1 MDLLEPISPV
11 LDPHL
16 RRELQPGELLLALLA
31 ADLDLDGRYGEN
43 WLALTDERL
52 LVVHSNGGSPEVRSW
67 PLDQVRRIQTRS
79 YVGSGSLMLE
89 MPDGTHELVRFSQGN
104 YFKFSAVPQAV
115 EAAMA
120 EPVEAA
126 GDEQT
131 QEAIPPRRVEHCESC
146 GRALRPGSKVCPHC
160 IRKRETLWRLFS
172 YVRPYRK
179 TAILGFLLT
188 ASMTLVSLL
197 PPLLNGYLIDEVIT
211 PVLIERGQ
219 LTAEGVPIPP
229 AGMSPAENPQGPPP
243 EIYPTGEPW
252 AAPPQS
258 VALLAA
264 VVLGLLGAH
273 FGAMILNGARTWTL
287 GWLGQRVTYDLQI
300 QIFNYLQALS
310 LSFYSRHS
318 TGRIMTRVT
327 HDTERMRD
335 FITTGFQDLLVA
347 LLTLVGIGVILLLKD
362 WTLALLVL
370 LPTPVM
376 LLVTQ
381 VYRKRIHWVF
391 HSIWRRVAEL
401 NGQLADT
408 IPGVKVVKAFAQEE
422 REMRAFGRRNS
433 ELLAARMASVKMQ
446 AWFQPSIAFI
456 TATGAVILWWFGGN
470 RVLEGSMTMGE
481 LQIFIGYMMRFYAP
495 VQQLSRLSNE
505 LERAATSSE
514 RVFEIL
520 DTEPEVMDEPGAR
533 DPGVIDG
540 RVEFR
545 DVSFTYDGVGRIL
558 DRVSCTVE
566 PGEMIGLVG
575 HSGAGKSTLV
585 NLISRMY
592 EATDGEILVDDKPI
606 VGLQQKKL
614 RAQIGVVLQEPLL
627 FQGSIGQNIAYGRPD
642 ASRSEIIA
650 AARAANAHGF
660 IMRFPDGYDTE
671 VGERGGRLSGGE
683 RQRIS
688 IARALIGNPRIL
700 ILDEATSSV
709 DTQTE
714 YEIQEALERLIANR
728 TTFAIAHRLST
739 LKNADR
745 LLVLDKGRI
754 VEEGTHA
761 DLLAREEGVYRRLV
775 DMQTELAKV
784 RAL

>member
-16 RRELQPGELLLALLA
+16 RRELHPGELLLALLA

-52 LVVHSNGGSPEVRSW
+52 LVLQANGGAPEVRSW
-67 PLDQVRRIQTRS
+67 PLEQVRRVQTRS
-79 YVGSGSLMLE
+79 HVGSGSLLLE

-120 EPVEAA
+120 KPVEPAD
-126 GDEQT
+126 GGEQA
-131 QEAIPPRRVEHCESC
+131 QEAIPPRRLERCESC
-146 GRALRPGSKVCPHC
+146 GRPLRRGSRVCPHC
-160 IRKRETLWRLFS
+160 IRKRETFWRLFS
-172 YVRPYRK
+172 YVMPYRSV
-179 TAILGFLLT
+179 ALLGLLLT
-188 ASMTLVSLL
+188 VSMTAVSLV
-197 PPLLNGYLIDEVIT
+197 PPQLNRILIDDAIT
-211 PVLIERGQ
+211 PVLKARGD
-219 LTAEGVPIPP
+219 AIGPEVP
-229 AGMSPAENPQGPPP
+229 AP
-243 EIYPTGEPW
+243 E
-252 AAPPQS
+252 S
-258 VALLAA
+258 VAVLTM
-264 VVLGLLGAH
+264 VVLGLLGVH
-273 FGAMILNGARTWTL
+273 FGRMLLNAARTYTL
-287 GWLGQRVTYDLQI
+287 GWLGQRVVYDVQTE
-300 QIFNYLQALS
+300 IFNYLQALS

-327 HDTERMRD
+327 QDTERMRD

-347 LLTLVGIGVILLLKD
+347 LLTLVGIGIALV
-362 WTLALLVL
+362 WMNWELALLAL
-370 LPTPVM
+370 IPTPIM
-376 LLVTQ
+376 IFVTQ
-381 VYRKRIHWVF
+381 VYRRRIHWVF

-408 IPGVKVVKAFAQEE
+408 IPGVKVVKSFAQEK
-422 REMRAFGRRNS
+422 REMRSFSRRNT
-433 ELLAARMASVKMQ
+433 ELLASRLASLKMR
-446 AWFQPSIAFI
+446 ALFMPGIAFI
-456 TATGAVILWWFGGN
+456 TATGSVILWWFGGN
-470 RVLEGSMTMGE
+470 RVLENTLTMGE
-481 LQIFIGYMMRFYAP
+481 LQAFIAYMMMFYMP
-495 VQQLSRLSNE
+495 VRELSRLSDT
-505 LERAATSSE
+505 LERAATSAE

-533 DPGVIDG
+533 HPGVIEG

-545 DVSFTYDGVGRIL
+545 NVSFTYDGVSRIL
-558 DRVSCTVE
+558 DRVSFTVE

-585 NLISRMY
+585 NLISRLY
-592 EATDGEILVDDKPI
+592 DAADGEVLLDGEPI
-606 VGLQQKKL
+606 TELQQKPL
-614 RAQIGVVLQEPLL
+614 RAQIGVVLQEPVL
-627 FQGSIGQNIAYGRPD
+627 FQGSIARNIAYGRPD
-642 ASRSEIIA
+642 ASRSEVIA
-650 AARAANAHGF
+650 AARAANAHHF

-714 YEIQEALERLIANR
+714 YEIQEALGRLISGR

-754 VEEGTHA
+754 VEEGSHA
-761 DLLAREEGVYRRLV
+761 ELVDREEGVYRRLV
-775 DMQTELAKV
+775 DMQTRLARV

>member
-1 MDLLEPISPV
+1 M
-11 LDPHL
+11 
-16 RRELQPGELLLALLA
+16 
-31 ADLDLDGRYGEN
+31 
-43 WLALTDERL
+43 
-52 LVVHSNGGSPEVRSW
+52 RSW
-67 PLDQVRRIQTRS
+67 PLEQVRRVQTRS

-120 EPVEAA
+120 EPVETA
-126 GDEQT
+126 DEEQD

-146 GRALRPGSKVCPHC
+146 GRTLRPGSKVCPHC

-172 YVRPYRK
+172 YVRPYRN

-188 ASMTLVSLL
+188 ASMTVVSLL

-211 PVLIERGQ
+211 PVLIDRGQ
-219 LTAEGVPIPP
+219 LTADGVPVPP
-229 AGMSPAENPQGPPP
+229 ADAPQGPPP
-243 EIYPTGEPW
+243 EISSPAEPSV
-252 AAPPQS
+252 APPHS
-258 VALLAA
+258 VALLTA

-273 FGAMILNGARTWTL
+273 FGTMILNGARTWTL

-327 HDTERMRD
+327 QDTERMRD

-422 REMRAFGRRNS
+422 REMRSFGRRNS

-446 AWFQPSIAFI
+446 AWFQPGIAFI

-470 RVLEGSMTMGE
+470 RVLEGSMSMGE

-533 DPGVIDG
+533 DPGVIEG

-558 DRVSCTVE
+558 DRVSFDVE

-585 NLISRMY
+585 NLISRFY
-592 EATDGEILVDDKPI
+592 DATDGEILVDGEPMAS
-606 VGLQQKKL
+606 VCSRRRL

-627 FQGSIGQNIAYGRPD
+627 FQGSIAENIAYGRPD
-642 ASRSEIIA
+642 AGRSEIIA
-650 AARAANAHGF
+650 AARASNAHAF

-754 VEEGTHA
+754 VEEGSHA
-761 DLLAREEGVYRRLV
+761 ELLAREEGVYRRLV
-775 DMQTELAKV
+775 DMQTELARV

>member
-16 RRELQPGELLLALLA
+16 RRELHPGELLLALLA

-52 LVVHSNGGSPEVRSW
+52 LVLQANGGAPEVRSW
-67 PLDQVRRIQTRS
+67 PLEQVRRVQTRS

-89 MPDGTHELVRFSQGN
+89 MPDGAHELVRFSQGH

-115 EAAMA
+115 EAARA

-126 GDEQT
+126 SEQEA
-131 QEAIPPRRVEHCESC
+131 QDAIPPGRVERCESC
-146 GRALRPGSKVCPHC
+146 GRPLRRGTRVCPHC
-160 IRKRETLWRLFS
+160 IRKRETFWRLFS
-172 YVRPYRK
+172 YVRPYK
-179 TAILGFLLT
+179 GVALLGLFLT
-188 ASMTLVSLL
+188 VSMTAVSLL
-197 PPLLNGYLIDEVIT
+197 PPQLNKILIDDAIT
-211 PVLIERGQ
+211 PVLQIRGESTQ
-219 LTAEGVPIPP
+219 T
-229 AGMSPAENPQGPPP
+229 PQAPPP
-243 EIYPTGEPW
+243 E
-252 AAPPQS
+252 S
-258 VALLAA
+258 VAVLTM
-264 VVLGLLGAH
+264 VVLGLLGVH
-273 FGAMILNGARTWTL
+273 FGRMILNAARTYTL
-287 GWLGQRVTYDLQI
+287 GWLGQRVVYDVQTE
-300 QIFNYLQALS
+300 IFNYLQVLS

-327 HDTERMRD
+327 QDTERMRD

-347 LLTLVGIGVILLLKD
+347 LLTIVGIGVALV
-362 WTLALLVL
+362 WMNWELALLAL
-370 LPTPVM
+370 IPTPIM
-376 LLVTQ
+376 LFATQ
-381 VYRKRIHWVF
+381 VYRRRIHWVF

-408 IPGVKVVKAFAQEE
+408 IPGVKVVKSFAQEE
-422 REMRAFGRRNS
+422 REMRSFSRRNT
-433 ELLAARMASVKMQ
+433 ELLASRLASLKMR
-446 AWFQPSIAFI
+446 AWFMPGIAFI
-456 TATGAVILWWFGGN
+456 TATGSVILWWFGGN
-470 RVLEGSMTMGE
+470 RVLENTLTMGE
-481 LQIFIGYMMRFYAP
+481 LQAFIAYMVMFYMP
-495 VQQLSRLSNE
+495 VRELSRLSDT
-505 LERAATSSE
+505 LERAATSAE

-520 DTEPEVMDEPGAR
+520 DTEPDVTDEPGAR
-533 DPGVIDG
+533 DPGVIEG

-545 DVSFTYDGVGRIL
+545 HVSFTYDGVSRIL
-558 DRVSCTVE
+558 DRVSFAVE

-585 NLISRMY
+585 NLISRLY
-592 EATDGEILVDDKPI
+592 DAADGEILLDGQPI
-606 VGLQQKKL
+606 TGLRQREL
-614 RAQIGVVLQEPLL
+614 RAQIGVVLQEPVL
-627 FQGSIGQNIAYGRPD
+627 FQGSIARNIAYGRPD

-650 AARAANAHGF
+650 AARAANAHHF

-714 YEIQEALERLIANR
+714 YEIQEALGRLISGR

-745 LLVLDKGRI
+745 LLVLDRGRI

-761 DLLAREEGVYRRLV
+761 ELLAREEGFYRRLV
-775 DMQTELAKV
+775 DMQTELARV

>member
-16 RRELQPGELLLALLA
+16 RRELHPGELLLALLA

-43 WLALTDERL
+43 WLALTDERI
-52 LVVHSNGGSPEVRSW
+52 LVLQANGGAPEVRSW
-67 PLDQVRRIQTRS
+67 QLEQVRRIQTRS
-79 YVGSGSLMLE
+79 HVGSGSLLLE

-115 EAAMA
+115 EAAKA
-120 EPVEAA
+120 EPVEADDGQKA
-126 GDEQT
+126 

-160 IRKRETLWRLFS
+160 IRKRETFWRLFS
-172 YVRPYRK
+172 YVRPYRN

-188 ASMTLVSLL
+188 VCMTGVSLL
-197 PPLLNGYLIDEVIT
+197 PPQLNRILINDVIT
-211 PVLIERGQ
+211 PVLVARGESPP
-219 LTAEGVPIPP
+219 EGPLVPP
-229 AGMSPAENPQGPPP
+229 AE
-243 EIYPTGEPW
+243 
-252 AAPPQS
+252 S
-258 VALLAA
+258 VTLLAM
-264 VVLGLLGAH
+264 VVLGLLGVH
-273 FGAMILNGARTWTL
+273 FGRMILNGARTWTL

-300 QIFNYLQALS
+300 EIFNYLQALS

-327 HDTERMRD
+327 QDTERMRD

-347 LLTLVGIGVILLLKD
+347 LLTLVGIGIALV
-362 WTLALLVL
+362 WMNWELALLAL
-370 LPTPVM
+370 LPTPIM
-376 LLVTQ
+376 LFVTSM
-381 VYRKRIHWVF
+381 YRKRIHWVF
-391 HSIWRRVAEL
+391 HSIWRRVADL

-422 REMRAFGRRNS
+422 REMRAFGRRNT
-433 ELLAARMASVKMQ
+433 ELLAARMASVKMR
-446 AWFQPSIAFI
+446 AWFQPGIAFI
-456 TATGAVILWWFGGN
+456 TATGAVILWWSGGN
-470 RVLEGSMTMGE
+470 RVLEGTLKIGD
-481 LQIFIGYMMRFYAP
+481 LQAFIAYMMMFYGP
-495 VQQLSRLSNE
+495 VRELSRLSDT
-505 LERAATSSE
+505 LERAATSAE

-520 DTEPEVMDEPGAR
+520 DTEPEVMEDPGAR
-533 DPGVIDG
+533 DPGVIEG

-558 DRVSCTVE
+558 DRVSFTVE

-585 NLISRMY
+585 NLISRLY
-592 EATDGEILVDDKPI
+592 DAADGEILVDGQPITGLRQKP
-606 VGLQQKKL
+606 L
-614 RAQIGVVLQEPLL
+614 RAQIGVVLQEPVL
-627 FQGSIGQNIAYGRPD
+627 FQGSIARNIAYGRPD
-642 ASRSEIIA
+642 AGRSEIIA
-650 AARAANAHGF
+650 ASRAANAHHF

-714 YEIQEALERLIANR
+714 FEIQEALERLIANR

-761 DLLAREEGVYRRLV
+761 QLLAREEGVYRRLV
-775 DMQTELAKV
+775 DMQTELARV

>member
-16 RRELQPGELLLALLA
+16 RRELNPGELLLALLA

-52 LVVHSNGGSPEVRSW
+52 LVVQANGGAPEVRSW
-67 PLDQVRRIQTRS
+67 PLEQVRRVQTRS
-79 YVGSGSLMLE
+79 YVGCGSLMLE
-89 MPDGTHELVRFSQGN
+89 SPDGTHELVRFSQAN

-120 EPVEAA
+120 QPVEAA
-126 GDEQT
+126 GEEQA

-146 GRALRPGSKVCPHC
+146 GRTLRPGSKVCPHC

-172 YVRPYRK
+172 YVRPYRN

-188 ASMTLVSLL
+188 VSMTGVSLL

-211 PVLIERGQ
+211 PVLIDRGQ
-219 LTAEGVPIPP
+219 LTADGAPLPP
-229 AGMSPAENPQGPPP
+229 AEEPQGPPP
-243 EIYPTGEPW
+243 EVSSPAEPPV
-252 AAPPQS
+252 APPGS
-258 VALLAA
+258 VVLLTA

-327 HDTERMRD
+327 QDTERMRD

-381 VYRKRIHWVF
+381 LYRKRIHWVF

-422 REMRAFGRRNS
+422 REMRSFDRRNS

-456 TATGAVILWWFGGN
+456 TATGAVILWWFGGH
-470 RVLEGSMTMGE
+470 RVLEGSMSMGD
-481 LQIFIGYMMRFYAP
+481 LQIFIGFMMRFYVP
-495 VQQLSRLSNE
+495 VQQLSRLSNQ
-505 LERAATSSE
+505 LERAATSAE

-520 DTEPEVMDEPGAR
+520 DTEPEVMDEPGAA
-533 DPGVIDG
+533 DPGVVEG
-540 RVEFR
+540 HVEFR

-558 DRVSCTVE
+558 DRVSFAVE

-585 NLISRMY
+585 NLISRFY
-592 EATDGEILVDDKPI
+592 DATDGEVLVD
-606 VGLQQKKL
+606 GRAMGELQQKKL

-627 FQGSIGQNIAYGRPD
+627 FQGSIAENIAYGRPD

-650 AARAANAHGF
+650 AARASNAHGF

-714 YEIQEALERLIANR
+714 YEIQEALERLISGR

-745 LLVLDKGRI
+745 LLVLDKGRV

-761 DLLAREEGVYRRLV
+761 QLLAREEGVYRRLV
-775 DMQTELAKV
+775 DMQTELARV

>member
-16 RRELQPGELLLALLA
+16 RRELNPGELLLALLA
-31 ADLDLDGRYGEN
+31 SDLDLDGRYGEN

-52 LVVHSNGGSPEVRSW
+52 LVVRANGGSPEVRSW
-67 PLDQVRRIQTRS
+67 PLEQVRRVQTRS
-79 YVGSGSLMLE
+79 HVGSGSLMLE

-120 EPVEAA
+120 EPVEAD
-126 GDEQT
+126 DEEQP
-131 QEAIPPRRVEHCESC
+131 QAIPPRRVEHCESC
-146 GRALRPGSKVCPHC
+146 GRALRAGSKVCPHC

-179 TAILGFLLT
+179 TAALGLLLT
-188 ASMTLVSLL
+188 ASMTVVSLV

-211 PVLIERGQ
+211 PVLIDRGQ
-219 LTAEGVPIPP
+219 ATAEGVPVPP
-229 AGMSPAENPQGPPP
+229 AGMPAAEDPQGPPG
-243 EIYPTGEPW
+243 ISSTAEPRV
-252 AAPPQS
+252 APPGS

-327 HDTERMRD
+327 QDTERMRG

-391 HSIWRRVAEL
+391 HSIWRRVADL

-433 ELLAARMASVKMQ
+433 ELLAARMVSVKMQ
-446 AWFQPSIAFI
+446 AWFQPGIAFI

-470 RVLEGSMTMGE
+470 RVLEGSMSIGD

-533 DPGVIDG
+533 DPGVIEG

-558 DRVSCTVE
+558 DRVSFDVE

-592 EATDGEILVDDKPI
+592 EATDGEILVDGEPI
-606 VGLQQKKL
+606 VGLQQKRL

-627 FQGSIGQNIAYGRPD
+627 FQGSIAQNIAYGLPE

-761 DLLAREEGVYRRLV
+761 DLLVREEGVYRRLV
-775 DMQTELAKV
+775 DMQTELARV

>member
-1 MDLLEPISPV
+1 MDLLEPISPG

-16 RRELQPGELLLALLA
+16 RRELNPGELLLALLA
-31 ADLDLDGRYGEN
+31 SDLDLDGRYGES

-52 LVVHSNGGSPEVRSW
+52 LVVHANGGDPEVRSW
-67 PLDQVRRIQTRS
+67 PLEQVRQVHTRS
-79 YVGSGSLMLE
+79 HVGSGSLMLE

-115 EAAMA
+115 EAAMVK
-120 EPVEAA
+120 PVEPAA
-126 GDEQT
+126 EEEA
-131 QEAIPPRRVEHCESC
+131 QEAIPPRRIERCESC
-146 GRALRPGSKVCPHC
+146 GRTLRPGTKVCPHC
-160 IRKRETLWRLFS
+160 IRKRETFWRLFS
-172 YVRPYRK
+172 YVVPYK
-179 TAILGFLLT
+179 TVALVGLLLT
-188 ASMTLVSLL
+188 VSMTAVSLL
-197 PPLLNGYLIDEVIT
+197 PPQLNRILIDDAIT
-211 PVLIERGQ
+211 PVLKARGD
-219 LTAEGVPIPP
+219 AVG
-229 AGMSPAENPQGPPP
+229 PQ
-243 EIYPTGEPW
+243 
-252 AAPPQS
+252 AAPPES
-258 VALLAA
+258 VAVLIM
-264 VVLGLLGAH
+264 VVLSLLGVH
-273 FGAMILNGARTWTL
+273 FGRMLLNGARTWTL
-287 GWLGQRVTYDLQI
+287 GWLGQRVIYDVQTE
-300 QIFNYLQALS
+300 IFNYLQVLS

-327 HDTERMRD
+327 SDTERMRD

-347 LLTLVGIGVILLLKD
+347 LLTIAGIGVALV
-362 WTLALLVL
+362 WMNWELALLAL
-370 LPTPVM
+370 IPTPIM
-376 LLVTQ
+376 LFITQ
-381 VYRKRIHWVF
+381 IYRRRIHWVF
-391 HSIWRRVAEL
+391 HSIWRRVSEL

-408 IPGVKVVKAFAQEE
+408 IPGVKVVKSFAQEE
-422 REMRAFGRRNS
+422 REVRSFSRRNS
-433 ELLAARMASVKMQ
+433 ELLVARLASLKMQ
-446 AWFQPSIAFI
+446 AWFMPGIAFI
-456 TATGAVILWWFGGN
+456 TSMGAVILWWFGGN
-470 RVLEGSMTMGE
+470 RVLENTLTMGE
-481 LQIFIGYMMRFYAP
+481 LQAFIAYMMMFYMP
-495 VQQLSRLSNE
+495 VRELSRLSST
-505 LERAATSSE
+505 LERAATSAE

-533 DPGVIDG
+533 DPGVIEG

-545 DVSFTYDGVGRIL
+545 DVSFTYDGVSRIL
-558 DRVSCTVE
+558 DRVSFSVE

-585 NLISRMY
+585 NLISRLY
-592 EATDGEILVDDKPI
+592 DATDGDVLLDGQSIA
-606 VGLQQKKL
+606 GLQQRKL

-627 FQGSIGQNIAYGRPD
+627 FQGSIAENIAYGRPD
-642 ASRSEIIA
+642 AARSEIIA

-714 YEIQEALERLIANR
+714 FEIQEALGRLIAGR

-754 VEEGTHA
+754 VEEGTHE
-761 DLLAREEGVYRRLV
+761 DLLVREEGVYRRLV
-775 DMQTELAKV
+775 DMQTELARV